1 MRVDRQ
7 YRVDSLLV
15 LMFIGYCLLVIVY
28 WLLRFIGVIVY
39 WLLVIEVYC
48 LLVIGVNVYWLLR
61 VYSLKAVCY
70 SILYLMSVTMPA
82 LVWKDLGSSM
92 EE

>member
-1 MRVDRQ
+1 
-7 YRVDSLLV
+7 
-15 LMFIGYCLLVIVY
+15 MFIGYCLLVIVY

-39 WLLVIEVYC
+39 WLLRFIVYWCYC